1 MKQQIIVVSIKNLSI
16 VIIVVIHFNS
26 KFLNKYEG
34 WVCNPK
40 TKIMLAFNK
49 ETSV

>member
-1 MKQQIIVVSIKNLSI
+1 MKKQIIVVSIKNLSI

-26 KFLNKYEG
+26 KFLNKYG
-34 WVCNPK
+34 RWVCNPK